1 MELPELKVLPEGE
14 PLFLLGTDV
23 LVDTRQEWRSC
34 YLGIHPE
41 TRQGTMVVVNNEGAQ
56 EDIALVR
63 WPTALKA
70 GGQREQLAAATPPAK
85 EDIKWP
91 PKRVSFAPDTKG

>member
-1 MELPELKVLPEGE
+1 
-14 PLFLLGTDV
+14 
-23 LVDTRQEWRSC
+23 
-34 YLGIHPE
+34 
-41 TRQGTMVVVNNEGAQ
+41 MVVVNDEGAQ